1 MEVLSG
7 TGKAP
12 TIYFPTSMRNKILLV
27 EDEPGLV
34 TVLKDRLESE
44 GFEIETATDGVQG
57 FDKAFAGPFDLIL
70 LDVMLPRKNGID
82 VCRDLRQQSVT
93 TPVLML
99 TARGKTIDKVL
110 GLKIGA
116 DDYLSK
122 PFDMMELLAR
132 VEALL
137 RRSPPKGADE
147 SAVFSFGNVRV
158 DLRGTQVRRGG
169 KVIPLSAREFQ
180 LLRYFVEHRDATLSR
195 EELLREV
202 WGYTA
207 TPTTRT
213 VDVHVAWLR
222 QKLEPDPHEPKFI
235 LTVPGLGYKFEG

>member
-1 MEVLSG
+1 
-7 TGKAP
+7 
-12 TIYFPTSMRNKILLV
+12 MRNKILLI

-44 GFEIETATDGVQG
+44 GYAVETAPDGVQG
-57 FDKAFAGPFDLIL
+57 FEKASTANFDLIL
-70 LDVMLPRKNGID
+70 LDVMLPRRNGID
-82 VCRDLRQQSVT
+82 VCRDLRQQNLT
-93 TPVLML
+93 TPILML

-137 RRSPPKGADE
+137 RRSPKKGPEE
-147 SAVFSFGNVRV
+147 SVAFSFGNVRV
-158 DLRGTQVRRGG
+158 DLRGTEVRRGG
-169 KVIPLSAREFQ
+169 KAVPLSAREFQ
-180 LLRYFVEHRDATLSR
+180 LLRYFIEHRGATLSR

-207 TPTTRT
+207 TPATRT

-222 QKLEPDPHEPKFI
+222 QKLEPDPRDPKFI

>member
-1 MEVLSG
+1 
-7 TGKAP
+7 
-12 TIYFPTSMRNKILLV
+12 MRNKILLV

-44 GFEIETATDGVQG
+44 GYAVETAHDGVQG
-57 FDKAFAGPFDLIL
+57 FEKASTANFDLIL
-70 LDVMLPRKNGID
+70 LDVMLPRRNGID
-82 VCRDLRQQSVT
+82 VCRDLRQQNLT
-93 TPVLML
+93 TPILML

-137 RRSPPKGADE
+137 RRSPPKGPEE
-147 SAVFSFGNVRV
+147 SVAFSFGNVRV
-158 DLRGTQVRRGG
+158 DLRGTEVRRGG
-169 KVIPLSAREFQ
+169 KSVPLSAREFQ
-180 LLRYFVEHRDATLSR
+180 LLRYFIEHRGATLSR

-207 TPTTRT
+207 TPATRT

-222 QKLEPDPHEPKFI
+222 QKLEPDPRDPKFI
-235 LTVPGLGYKFEG
+235 LTVPGLGYKFEA